1 MISARGALC
10 GKGPIA
16 GTPCRKICNSPYF
29 ETDTQKGALLLR
41 KIQLYPRG
49 IRVFPA
55 GFQAIRRRLRILL
68 DDMDKK
74 LLAAL
79 QKNAQLTA
87 QQLGEL
93 LHLSPS
99 QAGRRKQR
107 LEAENFIKSYVAR
120 LDAAAL
126 ELSVQGFVQVHL
138 ASHGADQSRS
148 FKSLVDR
155 TPEIT
160 DAWTMTGDAD
170 YLLRVYCAD
179 LPDLN
184 RLIQDVLLQH
194 PAVARVHS
202 QIVMDQLKT
211 DGPLPT

>member
-1 MISARGALC
+1 M
-10 GKGPIA
+10 
-16 GTPCRKICNSPYF
+16 
-29 ETDTQKGALLLR
+29 
-41 KIQLYPRG
+41 
-49 IRVFPA
+49 FPA
-55 GFQAIRRRLRILL
+55 CLWIFSERLRILL

-79 QKNAQLTA
+79 QKDAQLTA
-87 QQLGEL
+87 QQLGEM

-107 LEAENFIKSYVAR
+107 LETENYIKSYVAR
-120 LDAAAL
+120 LDASAL
-126 ELSVQGFVQVHL
+126 SLSVQGFVQVHL
-138 ASHGADQSRS
+138 GSHGADQSRS